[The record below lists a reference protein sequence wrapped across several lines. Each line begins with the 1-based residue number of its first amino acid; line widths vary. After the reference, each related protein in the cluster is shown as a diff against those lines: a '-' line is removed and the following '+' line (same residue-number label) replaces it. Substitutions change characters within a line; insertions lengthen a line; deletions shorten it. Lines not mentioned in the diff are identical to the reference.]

1 MSEHGNETVNENG
14 LSSRAGLNFPV
25 SRIHRLH
32 SKRHRCRR
40 VQTRASV
47 YMAAVMEFL
56 AAEILEMSG
65 NVARENG
72 DQRIV
77 SHDVQT
83 AVSNDK
89 EFTRLLSGTTLAGV
103 FIFDRDII

>member
-1 MSEHGNETVNENG
+1 
-14 LSSRAGLNFPV
+14 
-25 SRIHRLH
+25 
-32 SKRHRCRR
+32 
-40 VQTRASV
+40 
-47 YMAAVMEFL
+47 MEFL

-65 NVARENG
+65 IVARGHG

-77 SHDVQT
+77 SHDIQT
-83 AVSNDK
+83 AVSDDK